1 VIRPKDGHGS
11 FALRLIGFGRYG
23 LKSRVFDQSGKA
35 NQRNQTMKL
44 FIGNLS
50 YDTTEQQLA
59 ELLSEIGAIIDFRR
73 PTDFNTGN
81 PRGFAFITMDSQ
93 ESGEKAIQA
102 LDGMKIDGRE
112 LKVNEAEE
120 RRSAHPADRPA
131 RVSMS
136 IPKQRPVDDRPIGK
150 DGQRVR
156 YKGI

>member
-1 VIRPKDGHGS
+1 
-11 FALRLIGFGRYG
+11 
-23 LKSRVFDQSGKA
+23 
-35 NQRNQTMKL
+35 MKL

-50 YDTTEQQLA
+50 YDTTEEKLA
-59 ELLSEIGAIIDFRR
+59 ELLTEIGSIIDFRR

-120 RRSAHPADRPA
+120 RKSTHPADRPA
-131 RVSMS
+131 RVSMN

-156 YKGI
+156 YKSI

>member
-1 VIRPKDGHGS
+1 
-11 FALRLIGFGRYG
+11 
-23 LKSRVFDQSGKA
+23 
-35 NQRNQTMKL
+35 MKL

-59 ELLSEIGAIIDFRR
+59 ELLSEIGTILEYRR

-81 PRGFAFITMDSQ
+81 PRGFAFITMDSI
-93 ESGEKAIQA
+93 ESGEKAIQF

-120 RRSAHPADRPA
+120 RRNAPPADRPA
-131 RVSMS
+131 RVSMN

-150 DGQRVR
+150 DGKKVR